1 MDHPNRAPKR
11 LGEES
16 EEIYSMVSNRLQQA
30 KKGKP
35 RSTRGLELETSVL
48 KRSSTIASFYKLPL
62 EERLRLVKEFAGLTS
77 EEAQTLAN
85 GTMRSATAQRMIE
98 NVISMFPVPL
108 GIATNFLVNGRDYLV
123 PMAIEE
129 PSVVAAASN
138 AAKMARPTG
147 GFKATSTEPVM
158 ISQIQLVRCPS
169 PKDAEK
175 AILSAKKEILERA
188 NQQDPTL
195 VSMGGGA
202 KDLRVRILPSQ
213 VGILV
218 IVELLVDC
226 RDAMGANVVNTMA
239 EAVAPMLE
247 KISKGQARLRIISNL
262 ADRRI
267 ARATTTVSKE
277 VLGGEDIID
286 GIVEAYAFAAA
297 DTYRCATHNKGV
309 MNGVTAVC
317 LATGNDTRAIE
328 AGAHAYAARTGH
340 YSPLTR
346 WRRDENGDLEGFIEI
361 PAAVGIVGG
370 ITAVHPAA
378 KISLK
383 ILGVKTARELGE
395 VMASVGLAQN
405 MAALRALAAEGIQK
419 GHMSL
424 HARNIAAMAGAQGDL
439 IDLVA
444 DEMVAE
450 RKIRLDRAR
459 ELLLELSKSKE
470 SGAAQKK
477 THKAQ

>member
-1 MDHPNRAPKR
+1 METPVLNRR
-11 LGEES
+11 
-16 EEIYSMVSNRLQQA
+16 
-30 KKGKP
+30 
-35 RSTRGLELETSVL
+35 
-48 KRSSTIASFYKLPL
+48 STIASFYKLPL
-62 EERLRLVKEFAGLTS
+62 EERLRMVKEFASLTS

-85 GTMRSATAQRMIE
+85 GSMPIATAQRMIE
-98 NVISMFPVPL
+98 NVISIFPIPL

-123 PMAIEE
+123 PMAIVE

-147 GFKATSTEPVM
+147 GFTATSTEPVM
-158 ISQIQLVRCPS
+158 ISQIQIVKCPS

-175 AILSAKKEILERA
+175 AILSARKEILEKA

-195 VSMGGGA
+195 LSLGGGA

-213 VGILV
+213 VGIMV
-218 IVELLVDC
+218 IAELLVDC
-226 RDAMGANVVNTMA
+226 RDAMGANVANTMA

-247 KISKGQARLRIISNL
+247 NVSKGQARLRIISNL
-262 ADRRI
+262 ADKRI
-267 ARATTTVSKE
+267 ARATVTVSKDA
-277 VLGGEDIID
+277 LGGEDIVD

-297 DTYRCATHNKGV
+297 DPYRCATHNKGV

-328 AGAHAYAARTGH
+328 AGAHAYAARSGH
-340 YSPLTR
+340 YSPLTI
-346 WRRDENGDLEGFIEI
+346 WKKDSKGNLVGTIEI
-361 PAAVGIVGG
+361 PAAVGIIGG
-370 ITAVHPAA
+370 VTAVHPIA

-439 IDLVA
+439 IDLLA
-444 DEMVAE
+444 DKMVAE

-459 ELLLELSKSKE
+459 ELLLETSKSKE
-470 SGAAQKK
+470 SRAAQKK
-477 THKAQ
+477 THKA